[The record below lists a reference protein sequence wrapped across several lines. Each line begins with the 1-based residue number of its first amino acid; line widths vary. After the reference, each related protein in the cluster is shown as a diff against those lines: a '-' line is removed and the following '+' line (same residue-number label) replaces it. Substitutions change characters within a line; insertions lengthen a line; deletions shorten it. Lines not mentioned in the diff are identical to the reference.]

1 MFETYNPSYPLTAYL
16 YLIVIAILIHLVL
29 VIWPMIKIYR
39 KFTNYHSYI
48 ANEVKKILTEEQKK
62 DLKKWILIEFG
73 YVLVPFGLVLIFRFF
88 EGSPEHFEWTNLSVV
103 VGFAL
108 AAIWIT
114 LQIWQAIEMNRILKP
129 LLSKWRNPIVI
140 SGGLVL
146 FNITKSR
153 MEILSKLKPEYVP
166 LDNDDEALEN
176 QEHENDND
184 KDKFD
189 EIAEN
194 VKQAGVKAMKTFYNL
209 GQFSKSLFGK
219 ANKKTV
225 EILDKNIQKKVDEIT
240 KPTLYSLIKG
250 RLVTLTLAFLP
261 LIAIY
266 YVLPYLS

>member
-1 MFETYNPSYPLTAYL
+1 
-16 YLIVIAILIHLVL
+16 
-29 VIWPMIKIYR
+29 
-39 KFTNYHSYI
+39 
-48 ANEVKKILTEEQKK
+48 
-62 DLKKWILIEFG
+62 
-73 YVLVPFGLVLIFRFF
+73 
-88 EGSPEHFEWTNLSVV
+88 
-103 VGFAL
+103 
-108 AAIWIT
+108 
-114 LQIWQAIEMNRILKP
+114 
-129 LLSKWRNPIVI
+129 
-140 SGGLVL
+140 
-146 FNITKSR
+146 

-166 LDNDDEALEN
+166 LDNDDEALGN

-250 RLVTLTLAFLP
+250 RLVTFTLAFLP